1 MKGLNKELM
10 RYYLLLMIKRDGSIY
25 MLLNEEYSLLD
36 IRLDLNK
43 LENKSFI
50 SDSEG
55 YLKITN
61 AGEQELMRIKN
72 KNKLSN
78 IESLIIPY
86 HDYKVEK
93 MNLDEVYLP

>member
-10 RYYLLLMIKRDGSIY
+10 RYYLLLMIKRDGNIY

-43 LENKSFI
+43 LENKRFI

-72 KNKLSN
+72 KNELSN

-86 HDYKVEK
+86 LDYKVEK